1 MPRVQTKDT
10 ILKAV
15 REKVP
20 SYIRGKPIRIPA
32 DLTIETLA
40 AGQHGLMS
48 EALNQTPCTV
58 TLPQGDPLKTG
69 GEMLPFHGKHM

>member
-48 EALNQTPCTV
+48 EALNQTPCMH
-58 TLPQGDPLKTG
+58 GDPSIGRSFKNSR
-69 GEMLPFHGKHM
+69 